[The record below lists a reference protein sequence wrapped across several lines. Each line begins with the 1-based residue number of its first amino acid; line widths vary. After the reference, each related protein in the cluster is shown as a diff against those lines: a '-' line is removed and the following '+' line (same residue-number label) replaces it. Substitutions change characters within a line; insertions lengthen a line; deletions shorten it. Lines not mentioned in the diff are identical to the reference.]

1 MSYSAFAILGI
12 VVHFIINSEI
22 FLKKTDEKFPFQRE
36 YRKLLWIEIAF
47 FLSDAFWGF
56 ANYLHI
62 SLGIYI
68 SAVFVLYIMGLSV
81 VVWVNLAAAYVSQ
94 KSPVVRFI
102 KILSS
107 IIYFI
112 QITALIINF
121 FSPILFHIDE
131 DGNYILGPLR
141 NTFILLYAC
150 VFLLAVIHTL
160 YKSHQTSEC
169 QRRRYLSIAFSGV
182 CMIFATVAKVLFPHG
197 PFLAIGFML
206 ASCVIHSFVVE
217 NKNAEYL
224 MELKE
229 ALGREAIQEQELDIT
244 RNLAFK
250 DSLTGLKNKLA
261 YIDAENRINYLI
273 GQSKMN
279 SFAIAV
285 FDLNNLKKIN
295 DSLGHEKGDDY
306 IQKSAALIA
315 EIFHHSPVFR
325 IGGDEFV
332 AILENQDFTNRE
344 KLAGDFN
351 DVVNENLSNDEYVVS
366 IGLSEY
372 NPVKD
377 MRFEEVFFRADKA
390 MYKRKQEL
398 KQKALKL
405 ASNNKK

>member
-47 FLSDAFWGF
+47 FLSDAFWGIASF
-56 ANYLHI
+56 LHF

-68 SAVFVLYIMGLSV
+68 GAVLVLYIMGLSV

-94 KSPVVRFI
+94 KSSVVRFI

-112 QITALIINF
+112 QIVALIINF
-121 FSPILFHIDE
+121 FSPIIFHIDQS
-131 DGNYILGPLR
+131 GNYIPGPLR

-150 VFLLAVIHTL
+150 VFIPAVIHTL
-160 YKSHQTSEC
+160 YKSHQTSDC

-182 CMIFATVAKVLFPHG
+182 CMICATVAKVFFPQG
-197 PFLAIGFML
+197 PFFSIGFML

-217 NKNAEYL
+217 NKKAEYL
-224 MELKE
+224 MELRE

-279 SFAIAV
+279 SFALVV

-295 DSLGHEKGDDY
+295 DSLGHEKGDGY

-315 EIFHHSPVFR
+315 KIFHHSPVFR

-344 KLAGDFN
+344 KLVSDFN
-351 DVVNENLSNDEYVVS
+351 DVINENLSNDEYVVS

-398 KQKALKL
+398 KQKELKL